1 MPLIVLDPTSES
13 VPSTARM
20 APALR
25 SLAGATVGLPGYPFA
40 VIPHPISSD
49 GDSELRAK
57 AEEAV
62 HQCVQILTRR

>member
-1 MPLIVLDPTSES
+1 MTDRFAG
-13 VPSTARM
+13 TARVM
-20 APALR
+20 AETL
-25 SLAGATVGLPGYPFA
+25 GLPGYPFA
-40 VIPHPISSD
+40 VVAHPISSD